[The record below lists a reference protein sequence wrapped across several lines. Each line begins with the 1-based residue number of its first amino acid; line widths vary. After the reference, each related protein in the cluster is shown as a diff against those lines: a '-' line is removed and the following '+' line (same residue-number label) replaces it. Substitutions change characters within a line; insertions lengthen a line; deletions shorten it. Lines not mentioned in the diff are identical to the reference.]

1 MAPKMERR
9 QVHLRNSTELIWVY
23 KSHRFFINIS
33 YNLFLKY
40 EHCDTVATDVLRA
53 LEEFVDLDYTEDVY
67 GKFLYATMP

>member
-1 MAPKMERR
+1 M
-9 QVHLRNSTELIWVY
+9 
-23 KSHRFFINIS
+23 INIF

-67 GKFLYATMP
+67 GKFLLSYTVITGCFRSQQRATKLK